1 MSQADFFM
9 NLSWKFWK
17 RNQAMARTP
26 SAPPEQQLQAA
37 WLPLSSS
44 KELVGLQRIIGN
56 QAVLELLVSRQNQSA
71 AHAAANK
78 IPHQSFWR
86 KLRRN

>member
-1 MSQADFFM
+1 MSPSGFFM

-17 RNQAMARTP
+17 RNQAMAPAQPAT
-26 SAPPEQQLQAA
+26 PEQQPPAA

-56 QAVLELLVSRQNQSA
+56 QAVLELLASRQNQSA